1 MKCSYKLNTGFD
13 FIKNDDLLKDPKH
26 HLYPEERWLTD
37 SVCASDYLTKE
48 MQNFLKD
55 IDVSINSYMGE
66 DTMSLFRGQPNG
78 YLEPHIDRG
87 TCWAIN
93 YITGTDKSE
102 MIWYNLKEGVKPGDG
117 YEIPTFF
124 NPNATYHAYH
134 NYQLEEIDRSSLI
147 GLCLV
152 RIDIPHS
159 IHNYDGANPR
169 FCFSLKDA
177 KNKWSWNDVVNKFSK
192 YIIYE

>member
-1 MKCSYKLNTGFD
+1 MKCYYKLNVD
-13 FIKNDDLLKDPKH
+13 FNFIQSDDILYTDRH
-26 HLYPEERWLTD
+26 QQHLDVRWLTD
-37 SVCASDYLTKE
+37 SVNTDEYLTDQ
-48 MQNFLKD
+48 MRQFLKEHNVT
-55 IDVSINSYMGE
+55 IYSYMG
-66 DTMSLFRGQPNG
+66 DNTMSLFRGQPNG

-93 YITGTDKSE
+93 YVTGTDNSE

-134 NYQLEEIDRSSLI
+134 YEQLDEIDRAKMK
-147 GLCLV
+147 GLYLV
-152 RIDIPHS
+152 KIDIPHS
-159 IHNYDGANPR
+159 IHNNDPVNPR

-177 KNKWSWNDVVNKFSK
+177 RNKWTWEETVENFKE
-192 YIIYE
+192 YIV